1 MAIFWGLAAAIS
13 FGTADVFARFGSEQE
28 GTWRTLF
35 YLQFIG
41 SLVAVL
47 FVVWGQPVPWAA
59 LWGRAGVMIIITSV
73 VMLAGT
79 ATLYRCLVVGPMLIT
94 SPIAS
99 SFAAVTTVLALVS
112 GERPSP
118 LQIIG
123 LVVTLVGVAL
133 TAASDTS
140 EKRPVRWLSW
150 GVLLA
155 LATAGLHGIAFF
167 LLDGVVASLGEAPTV
182 LALRLITLMLLVTF
196 MGVSKR
202 PLRLDEPHS
211 LRWLIPVGIL
221 DTSANLFYS
230 LGLATGLTSVVS
242 VLTALYSVVT
252 VLIGTLWL
260 KERMT
265 TWQKMGVLI
274 VFVGVGLVSV

>member
-1 MAIFWGLAAAIS
+1 LAAMS

-35 YLQFIG
+35 YLQ
-41 SLVAVL
+41 LVGTMTAVL
-47 FVVWGQPVPWAA
+47 FLIPTLPFPWSVV
-59 LWGRAGVMIIITSV
+59 WGRAGWLIVRTSL

-99 SFAAVTTVLALVS
+99 SFAAVTAVLAILS
-112 GERPSP
+112 GERPSA

-123 LVVTLVGVAL
+123 LIFTLIGVAL
-133 TAASDTS
+133 SAASDTS
-140 EKRPVRWLSW
+140 DKRPIRWLSL

-155 LATAGLHGIAFF
+155 LATAVLHGIAFF
-167 LLDGVVASLGEAPTV
+167 LLDQVVAALGEAPTV
-182 LALRLITLMLLVTF
+182 LALRVITLTVLLVWM
-196 MGVSKR
+196 MGSKR
-202 PLRLDEPHS
+202 PLRLTHTHS
-211 LRWLIPVGIL
+211 LRWLIPVGLL

-230 LGLATGLTSVVS
+230 LGLESGLTAVVS

-252 VLIGTLWL
+252 VLIGYIWL
-260 KERMT
+260 KERLT
-265 TWQKMGVLI
+265 DWQKAGVFVVFMGVA
-274 VFVGVGLVSV
+274 LVSI

>member
-1 MAIFWGLAAAIS
+1 MAILWGLAAAIS
-13 FGTADVFARFGSEQE
+13 FGTADVFARFASERE

-35 YLQFIG
+35 YLQLIG
-41 SLVAVL
+41 SGVALL
-47 FVVWGQPVPWAA
+47 FGLFSGALPWAA
-59 LWGRAGVMIIITSV
+59 LWGQGGVLIV
-73 VMLAGT
+73 VTAVMMLLGT

-99 SFAAVTTVLALVS
+99 SFAAVTTVLALVA

-123 LVVTLVGVAL
+123 LIVTLVGVAL
-133 TAASDTS
+133 AAASDTS
-140 EKRPVRWLSW
+140 EKRPIRWLSW

-155 LATAGLHGIAFF
+155 LATAVLHGIAFF
-167 LLDGVVASLGEAPTV
+167 LLDSVVAHLGESLTV
-182 LALRLITLMLLVTF
+182 LAMRLITLTLLVTW
-196 MGVSKR
+196 MAVGKR
-202 PLRLDEPHS
+202 PLRLDHGRS
-211 LRWLIPVGIL
+211 LRWLIPVGLL
-221 DTSANLFYS
+221 DTSANLFYN

-242 VLTALYSVVT
+242 VLTALYSIIT

-265 TWQKMGVLI
+265 NWQKAGVVV
-274 VFVGVGLVSV
+274 VFAGVALVSI